1 MGGGESVMLEER
13 LKTRYEPDTASGA
26 FFCWPIAMIAPM
38 KPISR
43 RTAPVP
49 NITRA
54 TSAPS
59 IDVMKFFMR
68 GRKLPCFHPATSN
81 KEPPSGSCTGTGC
94 NPVRPL
100 PMSLPMSEQKDL
112 LTTNQKALT
121 INLDV
126 PKYGTFA
133 EIGAGQEVAR
143 EFFQAGGAPGTIA
156 KSISAYDM
164 VFSDAI
170 YGKAPRYV
178 SRERLELMLDH
189 EYSLLVTRL
198 STMRGDRTNFFV
210 FADTVSTRNHEGT
223 NDANGWLGIRFQTEP
238 MGEPSEIV
246 LHVRMWDKD
255 ATLQQQA
262 LGIVGVNLVYGAL
275 YYRADRRKLIES
287 LQDNLGTDRIE
298 VDMLRFS
305 GHCFEEIDNRLMA
318 LHLVEFKLT
327 NAVMFGPQ
335 GEVLQP
341 SEVLHKKAILVERG
355 SFRPVTHVNVD
366 MINSSTAQFVQEPL
380 VKGREVVVLMEIT
393 MNNLLSGGALDAQ
406 DFLARVD
413 LLADIGFTV
422 LISNYSEYYRLT
434 SYFRRYTKEMIGVAM
449 GINNLL
455 EIFNEKYYEN
465 LEGGILESF
474 GRMFRNSVKLYIYP
488 MRRDA
493 YEMLISQGN
502 GSAGT
507 TNAFSSSV
515 LINAKNVKIVDH
527 LSNLYAHLLEN
538 HYIDC
543 IVGFDVDILSIF
555 SRDVLRRIKE
565 KDLTWER
572 MVPAPVV
579 EAIKR
584 RGLFG
589 YAEVPVLEGSR

>member
-1 MGGGESVMLEER
+1 
-13 LKTRYEPDTASGA
+13 
-26 FFCWPIAMIAPM
+26 
-38 KPISR
+38 
-43 RTAPVP
+43 
-49 NITRA
+49 
-54 TSAPS
+54 
-59 IDVMKFFMR
+59 
-68 GRKLPCFHPATSN
+68 
-81 KEPPSGSCTGTGC
+81 
-94 NPVRPL
+94 
-100 PMSLPMSEQKDL
+100 MSDHKDL

-121 INLDV
+121 INLDM

-143 EFFQAGGAPGTIA
+143 EFFQAGGASGTIA

-178 SRERLELMLDH
+178 SRERLKLMLDH
-189 EYSLLVTRL
+189 EYQLLIDRL
-198 STMRGDRTNFFV
+198 ASTRGDRTNFFV
-210 FADTVSTRNHEGT
+210 FADTVATSNYKGT
-223 NDANGWLGIRFQTEP
+223 NEAHGWLGLRFQTEP
-238 MGEPSEIV
+238 KGEPSEIV
-246 LHVRMWDKD
+246 LHVRMWDKE
-255 ATLQQQA
+255 AILQQQA
-262 LGIVGVNLVYGAL
+262 LGIVGVNFIYGAL
-275 YYRADRRKLIES
+275 YYRDDLGKLIES
-287 LQDNLGTDRIE
+287 LRDNLGTDRIE
-298 VDMLRFS
+298 IDMLRFS
-305 GHCFEEIDNRLMA
+305 GPAFDKVDNRLMS
-318 LHLVEFKLT
+318 LYLVKFQLT
-327 NAVMFGPQ
+327 NAVMFGQ
-335 GEVLQP
+335 KGEVLQP

-366 MINSSTAQFVQEPL
+366 MLNCATAQFVQEPV
-380 VKGREVVVLMEIT
+380 VKGKDMVVLMEIT
-393 MNNLLSGGALDAQ
+393 MNNLLAAGALDAH
-406 DFLARVD
+406 DFLSRVD

-474 GRMFRNSVKLYIYP
+474 GRLFRNSVKLYIYP
-488 MRRDA
+488 MRQDA
-493 YEMLISQGN
+493 YEAYVSQNEFGH
-502 GSAGT
+502 GL
-507 TNAFSSSV
+507 TNHAFASSV

-543 IVGFDVDILSIF
+543 IVGFDTKILSVF

-565 KDLTWER
+565 KDATWET
-572 MVPAPVV
+572 MVPSPVV
-579 EAIKR
+579 DAIKR

-589 YAEVPVLEGSR
+589 YAETPVLEGNK